1 MFAPQC
7 ISGQPEPPS
16 KETCQSALDDCE
28 PVIISLG
35 LEFPDDFDCDALPGN
50 SETEEEGTADDR
62 VLGEF
67 TCFPCHTLGDQSK
80 LNTVVISLN
89 NSKPLTAS
97 HGVLP
102 ARTPQDAV

>member
-28 PVIISLG
+28 PVIISSG

-50 SETEEEGTADDR
+50 SETEEEGTVDDR

-67 TCFPCHTLGDQSK
+67 ICFRGQLDIPKGH
-80 LNTVVISLN
+80 
-89 NSKPLTAS
+89 NSKW
-97 HGVLP
+97 VLFC
-102 ARTPQDAV
+102 RVLSQRVRVF